1 MKIIK
6 DSKTTSNSSLKSSC
20 CEPAEPVKLTPFPMV
35 QALPDPEEDVPC
47 CGPKQGPAS
56 SPFARPGYKLCGF
69 VDGFENTPVG
79 SVPRVKTT
87 LDKTD
92 FGGTIRARCGIS
104 RDQYKVA
111 PGLYGVGRPSNE
123 APVLVTANYKLTF
136 DDLRKNLV
144 DVDAWILVL
153 DTRGVNVWC
162 AAGKKNFSTDEIIRM
177 VNKVQLNKVVSHN
190 ELILPQ
196 LGAPGVAAH
205 LVKKGCGFKVQW
217 GPIRAED
224 IKRFLVNGKKTDD
237 KMRSLTFTLSE
248 RLLLVPVEI
257 SLIIRPSILLIALFF
272 VLSGICADIF
282 SITRAWERGLAGVAA
297 YGMGVLAGA
306 VFVPAFLQWIP
317 ARSFYLKG
325 IYVGVLFGG
334 LNAWLWRNT
343 FTDLELIAMILIS
356 VSISS
361 FAAMNFTGTT
371 PYTSPSGVEKEMK
384 WGIPIQ
390 AVSALIALTCW
401 VWVGVAQ

>member
-1 MKIIK
+1 MKILK
-6 DSKTTSNSSLKSSC
+6 DSNTTSDSSSKTGC
-20 CEPAEPVKLTPFPMV
+20 CEPAEPVNLSPFPMAQV
-35 QALPDPEEDVPC
+35 LPDPEDGVPC
-47 CGPKQGPAS
+47 CGPKQGPPS
-56 SPFARPGYKLCGF
+56 SPYARPGYKLCGF
-69 VDGFENTPVG
+69 VDSFEDTPVG

-87 LDKTD
+87 LEKAD
-92 FGGTIRARCGIS
+92 FAGSVRARCGIS

-111 PGLYGVGRPSNE
+111 PGLYCVGSPGKES
-123 APVLVTANYKLTF
+123 PVLVTANYKLTF

-144 DVDAWILVL
+144 DADVWILVL

-162 AAGKKNFSTDEIIRM
+162 AAGKKNFSTDEIVRM
-177 VNKVQLNKVVSHN
+177 VKKVQLATVVSHN

-224 IKRFLVNGKKTDD
+224 IKQFLVNGQQTDE

-272 VLSGICADIF
+272 VLSGICSDIF
-282 SITRAWERGLAGVAA
+282 SITQAWERGVAGVAS

-306 VFVPAFLQWIP
+306 VIVPAFLQWLP

-325 IYVGVLFGG
+325 IYVGLLFGG
-334 LNAWLWRNT
+334 FNAWLWRNT
-343 FTDLELIAMILIS
+343 FTGLELLSMILIS

-371 PYTSPSGVEKEMK
+371 PYTSPSGVEKEMR

-390 AVSALIALTCW
+390 ALSALIALICW
-401 VWVGVAQ
+401 VWVGVAR